1 MLNLPRLNNLMFN
14 YKKIIGM
21 EEKISIAEINRLME
35 EAEQER
41 REHRRVM
48 RLVQQ
53 IKDEGWGA
61 VSGLLT
67 KEEQLHILRRR
78 RYPEIHA
85 MLQAYADLH
94 LERFRDGQLKNL
106 CEEAQREIFSWKGD
120 EDLGSLFCYMVENNV
135 LSPQVEKDFVLCCLP
150 HPFWGSRF
158 NKMQYLPE
166 TEVFVLREL
175 QKKPPFACFDA
186 LTGYIRK
193 WRLSMDAETEL
204 MKCIGIF
211 ANRDK
216 YAMVLN
222 VAKWYIQIH
231 RCLCLPAERELIKSG
246 NHDLIMFYIKEA
258 KDGLSAKDELF
269 ERGNREEVE
278 DFIFRYRMG

>member
-1 MLNLPRLNNLMFN
+1 
-14 YKKIIGM
+14 M

-61 VSGLLT
+61 VSGLLP

-78 RYPEIHA
+78 RYSEIYA

-94 LERFRDGQLKNL
+94 LERLRDGQLKNL
-106 CEEAQREIFSWKGD
+106 CEEAQREIFRWKD
-120 EDLGSLFCYMVENNV
+120 DKDLDGLFCYMVENNV

-166 TEVFVLREL
+166 TEEFVLREL
-175 QKKPPFACFDA
+175 QKEPPFARFDA
-186 LTGYIRK
+186 LEEYTKK
-193 WRLSMDAETEL
+193 WRLSMEAETEL
-204 MKCIGIF
+204 MKCVGIF
-211 ANRDK
+211 ADRDK
-216 YAMVLN
+216 KAYALVLD
-222 VAKWYIQIH
+222 VAKKYIQIH
-231 RCLCLPAERELIKSG
+231 RRLYLPAERELIKSG

>member
-1 MLNLPRLNNLMFN
+1 MFN

-61 VSGLLT
+61 VSGLLP

-94 LERFRDGQLKNL
+94 LERLRDGQLKNL
-106 CEEAQREIFSWKGD
+106 CEEAQREIFHWKD
-120 EDLGSLFCYMVENNV
+120 NEDLNGLFHYMVENNV

-150 HPFWGSRF
+150 QPLCKSRF

-166 TEVFVLREL
+166 TEEFVLREL
-175 QKKPPFACFDA
+175 QKEPPFARFDG

-204 MKCIGIF
+204 MKCVGIF
-211 ANRDK
+211 ADRDK
-216 YAMVLN
+216 YAMVLD

-231 RCLCLPAERELIKSG
+231 RRLCLPAERELIKSG
-246 NHDLIMFYIKEA
+246 NHDLIMLYIKEA

>member
-1 MLNLPRLNNLMFN
+1 
-14 YKKIIGM
+14 M

-41 REHRRVM
+41 SEHRRVM

-61 VSGLLT
+61 VSGLLS

-78 RYPEIHA
+78 RFPEIHA

-106 CEEAQREIFSWKGD
+106 SEETQREIFSWKD
-120 EDLGSLFCYMVENNV
+120 NRDFNDLFCYMVENNL

-150 HPFWGSRF
+150 QPLCRSRF
-158 NKMQYLPE
+158 KKMQYLPE

-175 QKKPPFACFDA
+175 QKKPPFACFNT
-186 LTGYIRK
+186 LEEYTKK

-204 MKCIGIF
+204 MKCVGIF
-211 ANRDK
+211 ADRDK
-216 YAMVLN
+216 KAYALVLD
-222 VAKWYIQIH
+222 VAKWYIKIH
-231 RCLCLPAERELIKSG
+231 RRLYLPAERELIKSG
-246 NHDLIMFYIKEA
+246 NHDLIMLYIKEA
-258 KDGLSAKDELF
+258 EDGLSAKDELF

>member
-1 MLNLPRLNNLMFN
+1 
-14 YKKIIGM
+14 M

-41 REHRRVM
+41 SEHRRVM

-61 VSGLLT
+61 VSGLLS

-78 RYPEIHA
+78 RFPEIHA

-106 CEEAQREIFSWKGD
+106 SEETQREIFSWKD
-120 EDLGSLFCYMVENNV
+120 NEDLDGLFCYMVENNL

-150 HPFWGSRF
+150 QPLCKSRF
-158 NKMQYLPE
+158 EKMQYLPE
-166 TEVFVLREL
+166 TEEFVLREL
-175 QKKPPFACFDA
+175 QKEPPFARFDA
-186 LTGYIRK
+186 LEEYTKK

-204 MKCIGIF
+204 MKCVGIF
-211 ANRDK
+211 ADRDK
-216 YAMVLN
+216 KAYALVFD
-222 VAKWYIQIH
+222 VAKKYIQIH
-231 RCLCLPAERELIKSG
+231 RRLYLPAERELIKSG
-246 NHDLIMFYIKEA
+246 NHDLIMLYIKEA
-258 KDGLSAKDELF
+258 EDELSAKDELF

-278 DFIFRYRMG
+278 SFIFRYRMG

>member
-1 MLNLPRLNNLMFN
+1 MFN
-14 YKKIIGM
+14 YKKIIVM

-41 REHRRVM
+41 SEHRRVM

-61 VSGLLT
+61 VSGLLP

-94 LERFRDGQLKNL
+94 LERLRDGQLKNL
-106 CEEAQREIFSWKGD
+106 CEEAQREIFSWKD
-120 EDLGSLFCYMVENNV
+120 NEDLDGLFCYMVENNL

-150 HPFWGSRF
+150 QPLCKSRF
-158 NKMQYLPE
+158 EKMQYLPE
-166 TEVFVLREL
+166 TEEFVLREL
-175 QKKPPFACFDA
+175 QKESPFARFDA

-193 WRLSMDAETEL
+193 WRLSMEAETEL
-204 MKCIGIF
+204 MKCVGIF
-211 ANRDK
+211 ADRDK
-216 YAMVLN
+216 KAYALVLD
-222 VAKWYIQIH
+222 VAKKYIQIH
-231 RCLCLPAERELIKSG
+231 RRLYLPAERELINSG
-246 NHDLIMFYIKEA
+246 NHDLIMLYIKEA
-258 KDGLSAKDELF
+258 EDGLSAKDELF
-269 ERGNREEVE
+269 VRGNREEVE